1 MKKHLAAIGLAVALT
16 ATAQE
21 EQPKKDYGKIFGGFE
36 SNAQWYLNDSER
48 DIAHPEDPLRSNSY
62 LLVNYNYKAFTA
74 GIQAEAYEQQALLN
88 YNPGYDGVD
97 IGTWF
102 LDYKTDKLQLTAGYF
117 YEQFGSG
124 IILRAWED
132 RALGINTA
140 LRGGR
145 ITWTQSDNLKF
156 TALYGRQRSGFNVSH
171 GDIVGFNAEI
181 SLKKWLGF
189 TDSDLSVGGSF
200 VARNEKL
207 DLPDPA
213 YDELTSAY
221 SGRVNYSFKS
231 FYASAEFD
239 YKSKDGVLDQ
249 QNHISSDYA
258 KPGNALL
265 LNFGYS
271 GDGLGIDA
279 TLRRIENMLFL
290 SEREP
295 TPAGDG
301 VSTSLNFNDK
311 VIGYIPALTKQH
323 HGNLANIYV
332 FQAQARVDYIDPT
345 RMKAGETGGQ
355 VDLYYNFAK
364 GTPFGG
370 KYGTD
375 VALNVSSWYNLP
387 GDYRYVPA
395 DYDANFFGV
404 GETYF
409 TDYNIEVKKQLAEN
423 WHSAFSYITQYYNKE
438 WLEGGD
444 KVRTHILDAEATYNF
459 TASRSIRVEGEHMWA
474 NADKK
479 NWASA
484 TVEFNFN
491 DRWSAYVWD
500 MYNYGNEIASQQTHY
515 YNLGGTFR
523 NGATRVSLNYGRQ
536 RGGLVC
542 VGGVCRFV
550 PESTGIS
557 LSLSTAF

>member
-1 MKKHLAAIGLAVALT
+1 LT
-16 ATAQE
+16 
-21 EQPKKDYGKIFGGFE
+21 
-36 SNAQWYLNDSER
+36 NAFS
-48 DIAHPEDPLRSNSY
+48 
-62 LLVNYNYKAFTA
+62 
-74 GIQAEAYEQQALLN
+74 
-88 YNPGYDGVD
+88 
-97 IGTWF
+97 
-102 LDYKTDKLQLTAGYF
+102 
-117 YEQFGSG
+117 
-124 IILRAWED
+124 
-132 RALGINTA
+132 
-140 LRGGR
+140 GR
-145 ITWTQSDNLKF
+145 I
-156 TALYGRQRSGFNVSH
+156 
-171 GDIVGFNAEI
+171 
-181 SLKKWLGF
+181 
-189 TDSDLSVGGSF
+189 
-200 VARNEKL
+200 
-207 DLPDPA
+207 
-213 YDELTSAY
+213 
-221 SGRVNYSFKS
+221 NYSFKS

-249 QNHISSDYA
+249 QNHINSDYA

-295 TPAGDG
+295 TPVGDG

-332 FQAQARVDYIDPT
+332 FQAQSRVDYIDPT

-355 VDLYYNFAK
+355 VDVFYNFAK
-364 GTPFGG
+364 DTPMGG

-387 GDYRYVPA
+387 GDYTYVPA

-409 TDYNIEVKKQLAEN
+409 TDYNIEVKKQLAEK
-423 WHSAFSYITQYYNKE
+423 WHSTFYYITQYYNKE

-444 KVRTHILDAEATYNF
+444 KVRSHILDAEATYNF
-459 TASRSIRVEGEHMWA
+459 TASRSIRVEGEHLWA

-484 TVEFNFN
+484 TVEFSFN
-491 DRWSAYVWD
+491 DQWSAYVWD
-500 MYNYGNEIASQQTHY
+500 MYNYGNDIESQQTHY

-523 NGATRVSLNYGRQ
+523 KGATRVSLNYGRQ

>member
-1 MKKHLAAIGLAVALT
+1 MRNYFALAGLLAVLT
-16 ATAQE
+16 ASAQD
-21 EQPKKDYGKIFGGFE
+21 EQPKKDYGKVFGGFE
-36 SNAQWYLNDSER
+36 SNAQWYLNDNGRNIE
-48 DIAHPEDPLRSNSY
+48 HPEDPLRSNSY
-62 LLVNYNYKAFTA
+62 LLVNYNYKQFTA
-74 GIQAEAYEQQALLN
+74 GIQAEGYEQKALLN
-88 YNPGYDGVD
+88 YNPGYEGVNV
-97 IGTWF
+97 GTWF
-102 LDYKTDKLQLTAGYF
+102 LDYKAKKVQLTAGYF

-145 ITWTQSDNLKF
+145 VIWTPSDNLKF
-156 TALYGRQRSGFNVSH
+156 TALYGRMRSGFDVARS
-171 GDIVGFNAEI
+171 DIYGFNAEA
-181 SLKKWLGF
+181 SLNKLFGF
-189 TDSDLSVGGSF
+189 TDSDLSIGASYVG
-200 VARNEKL
+200 RYEKI
-207 DLPDPA
+207 DLPDPG
-213 YDELTSAY
+213 YDDLTNAY
-221 SGRVNYSFKS
+221 SGRANYTYKS

-239 YKSKDGVLDQ
+239 YKSDDGVLDQ
-249 QNHISSDYA
+249 QNHIGSDFV
-258 KPGNALL
+258 KSGNALL
-265 LNFGYS
+265 LNFGFS
-271 GDGLGIDA
+271 GKGLGFDA

-290 SEREP
+290 AEREP
-295 TPAGDG
+295 TPSGDG

-311 VIGYIPALTKQH
+311 VIGYTPALTKQH

-332 FQAQARVDYIDPT
+332 YQAQARVDYIDPT

-355 VDLYYNFAK
+355 VDFYYNFAK
-364 GTPFGG
+364 NTPMGG

-375 VALNVSSWYNLP
+375 LAVNLSSWYNLA
-387 GDYRYVPA
+387 GDYRFVPA
-395 DYDANFFGV
+395 DYHTNFFGV

-409 TDYNIEVKKQLAEN
+409 TDYNLEIKKQLAEK
-423 WHSAFSYITQYYNKE
+423 WHSAFYYITQYYNKQ

-459 TASRSIRVEGEHMWA
+459 TKSRSIRVEGEHLWA
-474 NADKK
+474 DTDKR
-479 NWASA
+479 NWAGA
-484 TVEFNFN
+484 TLEFNFN

-500 MYNYGNEIASQQTHY
+500 MYNYGNETASQQTHY

-523 NGATRVSLNYGRQ
+523 TGATRIAVNYGRQ